1 MIILIVLGFLGGSD
15 DKESICNVGNPG
27 SNPWSE
33 IPTGGGHGNPLQ
45 YSSLENLMDRE
56 DWRTAVHRVA
66 ESCSA
71 EQLCTP

>member
-45 YSSLENLMDRE
+45 YSSLENPMDRYV
-56 DWRTAVHRVA
+56 WWAIVHGV
-66 ESCSA
+66 
-71 EQLCTP
+71 

>member
-45 YSSLENLMDRE
+45 YSSLENPMDRYA
-56 DWRTAVHRVA
+56 WWAIVHGV
-66 ESCSA
+66 
-71 EQLCTP
+71 